1 MLKKKKLA
9 ILIPIVLDMGVLLI
23 LPKVVG
29 DFGRV
34 SGIVLCAVAMAAP
47 WVPFMIISWAI
58 SHEISKEKQ
67 DWEEKQKRDF
77 V

>member
-1 MLKKKKLA
+1 MSKKRKLA
-9 ILIPIVLDMGVLLI
+9 VLIPIVLDVGVLLI

-29 DFGRV
+29 DYGLVR
-34 SGIVLCAVAMAAP
+34 GIALCAVAMVAP

-67 DWEEKQKRDF
+67 DWESKQKRDF